1 MPNSWRLMMEAE
13 AFHLKNKSA
22 FSTYGI
28 ISDNVSNGGGIPKM
42 GDELKSAANWAKE
55 LGLPDKKIKDAIK
68 AAKVEPD
75 AKKGC
80 CSYYSK
86 ASVTKAMKSVK

>member
-1 MPNSWRLMMEAE
+1 MMEART
-13 AFHLKNKSA
+13 N
-22 FSTYGI
+22 
-28 ISDNVSNGGGIPKM
+28 M
-42 GDELKSAANWAKE
+42 GEEFKTATNWAKE
-55 LGLPDKKIKDAIK
+55 LGLPEKKLKDAIK

-86 ASVTKAMKSVK
+86 ASVEKAKKSIK